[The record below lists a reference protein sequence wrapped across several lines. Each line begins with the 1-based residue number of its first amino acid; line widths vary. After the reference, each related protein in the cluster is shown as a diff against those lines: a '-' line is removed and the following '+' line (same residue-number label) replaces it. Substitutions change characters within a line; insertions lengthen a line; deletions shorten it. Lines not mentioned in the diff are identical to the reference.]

1 MSVWRQH
8 KIVERMIFDE
18 AARLSFDQQ
27 MIDDLSKIMY
37 QREQRKLTL
46 SQAKSLLVE
55 LQRLDDAESPHP
67 DSPLA
72 RWQARERKRK
82 A

>member
-8 KIVERMIFDE
+8 KVIERLIFDE
-18 AARLSFDQQ
+18 AARLCFDQQ

-55 LQRLDDAESPHP
+55 LQTLETNGESLRPE
-67 DSPLA
+67 SPLA
-72 RWQARERKRK
+72 RWMARQK

>member
-8 KIVERMIFDE
+8 KVIERMIFDE

-27 MIDDLSKIMY
+27 MIDDLSKIMF

-55 LQRLDDAESPHP
+55 LQTLETNGESLRP

-72 RWQARERKRK
+72 KWQARQK